1 MRNKFFLFII
11 AAFMATSLWAE
22 NATGTG
28 DTIPL
33 PRYLK
38 NIHYDKNTDKLYFDD
53 TFQYGTRIKRRYDV
67 IVFYRTANS
76 QFVKYA
82 GQSVSYDYG
91 EVFLT
96 AHGSNYTTCR
106 IASKE
111 QYNTSSGGATVL
123 NLLPSLIST
132 R

>member
-67 IVFYRTANS
+67 IVL
-76 QFVKYA
+76 
-82 GQSVSYDYG
+82 SY
-91 EVFLT
+91 
-96 AHGSNYTTCR
+96 C
-106 IASKE
+106 K
-111 QYNTSSGGATVL
+111 
-123 NLLPSLIST
+123 
-132 R
+132 